1 MLSNFMGRPPRGSSW
16 TSGGLLV
23 EPLIVW
29 KRPWPLRSVSPKM
42 LTLASFR
49 PSMRLTADGRGKPH
63 TLTYASDHLP
73 CRSRAEGHL
82 ALHDRGFRQFDGCF
96 IRAPQGEA
104 WTITPDMRSA
114 NVRMDEVWLDFPEL
128 SHAREP
134 LTDHRR
140 YTYDVAQ
147 VSHAHLVGWY
157 VPGRRH
163 SSAGPGPAGSHVR
176 RGVGTARG
184 PGVGRGAR

>member
-1 MLSNFMGRPPRGSSW
+1 MHIHGGSWGGATMPPEGQDNLKGQACLGCKRNDW
-16 TSGGLLV
+16 LV

-104 WTITPDMRSA
+104 WT
-114 NVRMDEVWLDFPEL
+114 
-128 SHAREP
+128 
-134 LTDHRR
+134 
-140 YTYDVAQ
+140 
-147 VSHAHLVGWY
+147 
-157 VPGRRH
+157 
-163 SSAGPGPAGSHVR
+163 
-176 RGVGTARG
+176 
-184 PGVGRGAR
+184 